1 MSQANLS
8 FECPT
13 KSDTNQAVQSQK
25 IARGCTLRKKRNC
38 TIYSENI
45 GTGQLRNKISCA
57 VTAQLFSVFCFSYAK
72 SSFFHDVAH
81 IFTHFSFL
89 RGLATSCGWLE
100 IQTFY

>member
-1 MSQANLS
+1 MYYI
-8 FECPT
+8 C
-13 KSDTNQAVQSQK
+13 
-25 IARGCTLRKKRNC
+25 
-38 TIYSENI
+38 SENI

-72 SSFFHDVAH
+72 GRFFHDVVH

-100 IQTFY
+100 IKTFTVIGLCLMKIGKLASAGQLCLM